1 MDNITDE
8 QLELV
13 AKKMQEIFGDKLP
26 SPVHNPMQFDYCLK
40 LFMYYHANDPLN

>member
-1 MDNITDE
+1 MDNISDE
-8 QLELV
+8 HLQLI
-13 AKKMQEIFGDKLP
+13 AKKMKEIFGDKMP